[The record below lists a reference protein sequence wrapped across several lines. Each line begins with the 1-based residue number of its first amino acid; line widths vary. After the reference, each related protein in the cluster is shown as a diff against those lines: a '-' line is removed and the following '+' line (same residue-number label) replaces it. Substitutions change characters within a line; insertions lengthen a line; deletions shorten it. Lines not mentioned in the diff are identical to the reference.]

1 MSTHLKGMRMNV
13 IDRSKRRQAWRSRA
27 ACADPEVSTDR
38 DVFFPPNEAGTG
50 VSDAAK
56 AVCAEC
62 PVAGDCL
69 WLALVERC
77 PDGIF
82 GGLTSAERRHLL
94 ERTPGLAVALRVIY
108 VAEQLPDWITHR
120 DMARMCIG
128 DGSRQLRPVW
138 GIRQAPGGE
147 RVRGGR
153 WVKNELV
160 AWALELVTTWS
171 TSEDCPPSM
180 AVRIRTELD
189 RFPQLA
195 VSA

>member
-1 MSTHLKGMRMNV
+1 MNV

-27 ACADPEVSTDR
+27 ACADPEVSPDR
-38 DVFFPPNEAGTG
+38 EVFFPPNEAGSG

-138 GIRQAPGGE
+138 GIRHGPAGE

-153 WVKNELV
+153 WIKNELV

-171 TSEDCPPSM
+171 TSDDCPPSM
-180 AVRIRTELD
+180 AERIRSELD